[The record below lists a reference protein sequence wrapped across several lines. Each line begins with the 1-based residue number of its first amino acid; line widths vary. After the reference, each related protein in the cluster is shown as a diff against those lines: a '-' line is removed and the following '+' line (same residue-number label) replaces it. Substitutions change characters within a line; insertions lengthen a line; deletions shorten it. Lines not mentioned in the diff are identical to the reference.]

1 VAKRKLKRKPAV
13 DRAELAEAGVMV
25 PRAEMARHLVVLR
38 KQARTDYV
46 VDPEGRSVRWHYE
59 REDRDYARLA
69 GFDAFESWS
78 KKDHWAVGR
87 ERFWAE
93 MEERVVAHVK
103 DRLFTQRLDDIGRV
117 EKMLEATEKLLL
129 PKTDK
134 DGNVL
139 LDEEGMP
146 EFHLELPP
154 LDRMA
159 KTWLSLHERLML
171 LRGEAVPEKPPD
183 AATKPSEHV
192 RDPVSDTVNLSR
204 DEVRY
209 LARELVRIRQDEGE
223 ESDGSETEP

>member
-1 VAKRKLKRKPAV
+1 MAADVAESALR
-13 DRAELAEAGVMV
+13 EAGVV
-25 PRAEMARHLVVLR
+25 PVERADMARHMVVLR

-59 REDRDYARLA
+59 REDRDYSRLV
-69 GFDAFESWS
+69 GWDAFDSWS
-78 KKDHWAVGR
+78 KKDQWTVGR

-139 LDEEGMP
+139 VDDDGIP
-146 EFHLELPP
+146 EFHLKLPT

-159 KTWLSLHERLML
+159 KTWLGLHERLML
-171 LRGEAVPEKPPD
+171 LRGEAIPEKRIDPD
-183 AATKPSEHV
+183 SKPSEHV

-209 LARELVRIRQDEGE
+209 LARQLVRIRQDEE
-223 ESDGSETEP
+223 EQEHESESEP